1 MCFFAID
8 EVIKNDGSI
17 LFVLVGIVSFVVA
30 AKVAAELWEYV
41 RPALV
46 KDKGLGL
53 MPEFEVELVI
63 CFKPIYLPSEMREI
77 IIDPSAVVFFLVRRK
92 ASEEVGV
99 GQIGAI
105 FGVGTRGLPLFC
117 CFFEISSVMMI

>member
-1 MCFFAID
+1 M
-8 EVIKNDGSI
+8 
-17 LFVLVGIVSFVVA
+17 GIVFFVVA
-30 AKVAAELWEYV
+30 AKVAAEWWEYV

-77 IIDPSAVVFFLVRRK
+77 IIDPSAVVFFLVRRE
-92 ASEEVGV
+92 ASEELGV
-99 GQIGAI
+99 GLIGAI
-105 FGVGTRGLPLFC
+105 FDVGTG
-117 CFFEISSVMMI
+117 